1 MNRSAPRWPDWPGG
15 WPEARHE
22 RWRGRETFEGMGR
35 RPDFV
40 ASSVFHDRF
49 GEEMLLVLYHPDLV
63 EEYRVPPK

>member
-1 MNRSAPRWPDWPGG
+1 
-15 WPEARHE
+15 
-22 RWRGRETFEGMGR
+22 MGR

-63 EEYRVPPK
+63 EEYRVSPMQSEAAADPDAPADRPRD